1 MYYTPWCFIDSA
13 MCACGFG
20 WDGKVDKEGNMVNNW
35 NRVRACYNWDVEWT
49 EQPLENIE
57 IIQSLIGS
65 STMFNKDSLNQV
77 KNQDSRLP
85 S

>member
-49 EQPLENIE
+49 E
-57 IIQSLIGS
+57 
-65 STMFNKDSLNQV
+65 
-77 KNQDSRLP
+77 
-85 S
+85 